1 MPSKLAWLPL
11 EFLHTLGGESQAAEE
26 MASAGDTDGDD
37 AKPEKTV
44 CELID
49 EAAAAHRLP
58 VTFFTRLIWR
68 ESRFRAG
75 AVSPKGAQGIAQ
87 FMPATAARRRLA
99 DPFDPVQAIPASA
112 HYLKDLA
119 LQFGNLGLA
128 AAAYNAGEARVSNWI
143 AGSRRLPAETLAY
156 VLFITGR
163 PAADWKGPE
172 ARALDGG
179 RPAMGTDA
187 ADCATIAAL
196 LSKPGAGSTLVAVR
210 HGGSADWA
218 PWGVQVAGNF
228 SQSRALASYDALKQK
243 HAGII
248 GDRDPLVLSAVVR
261 SRGTAPFHQVR
272 LPFETR
278 GEADR
283 LCRELRK
290 AGGACTVLKNAR

>member
-1 MPSKLAWLPL
+1 
-11 EFLHTLGGESQAAEE
+11 
-26 MASAGDTDGDD
+26 
-37 AKPEKTV
+37 
-44 CELID
+44 
-49 EAAAAHRLP
+49 
-58 VTFFTRLIWR
+58 
-68 ESRFRAG
+68 
-75 AVSPKGAQGIAQ
+75 
-87 FMPATAARRRLA
+87 
-99 DPFDPVQAIPASA
+99 
-112 HYLKDLA
+112 
-119 LQFGNLGLA
+119 
-128 AAAYNAGEARVSNWI
+128 
-143 AGSRRLPAETLAY
+143 
-156 VLFITGR
+156 
-163 PAADWKGPE
+163 
-172 ARALDGG
+172 
-179 RPAMGTDA
+179 MGTDA